1 MKARLY
7 TQQVGGIPRLSAP
20 ARQCKS
26 SAKAGKMVTHIP
38 AVGQLRARL
47 DAVITIL
54 RRHHLH
60 RAGTGPDKLDVEEVE
75 PNVGSV
81 WLLDLERVLGQTYT
95 AKEGDN

>member
-1 MKARLY
+1 
-7 TQQVGGIPRLSAP
+7 
-20 ARQCKS
+20 
-26 SAKAGKMVTHIP
+26 MVTHIP

-75 PNVGSV
+75 PPPVGSV